1 MHSDCISAT
10 SLANLLYFLHW
21 CFFGLP
27 GRPIVCRGAIFW
39 ILLAAMHT
47 PSGEFVTW
55 LARSVIP
62 HEPALRSW
70 LQKRARLD
78 RIGLTADD
86 IIQETY
92 ARLTRLA
99 SFEHIRDPRA
109 YVFRT
114 AYSVLL
120 QEIRQNRVVSIESI
134 ESLEALDLVSQEPSP
149 DRVLEMTQEMR
160 ILSLAINSMPKK
172 CRIVFVLRKVH
183 GYSQR
188 EISEQL
194 GISENTVETH
204 LARGVKK
211 LMDFYQ
217 SSGIEPP
224 AASDR
229 LNSGEIRNGK
239 RREARGHR

>member
-1 MHSDCISAT
+1 
-10 SLANLLYFLHW
+10 
-21 CFFGLP
+21 
-27 GRPIVCRGAIFW
+27 
-39 ILLAAMHT
+39 MHT
-47 PSGEFVTW
+47 PSGEFIAW
-55 LARSVIP
+55 LARSIIP

-99 SFEHIRDPRA
+99 SVEHIRDPRA

-114 AYSVLL
+114 AYSILL

-134 ESLEALDLVSQEPSP
+134 ESLEELDLVSQEPSP

-160 ILSLAINSMPKK
+160 ILSKAINSMPKK

-188 EISEQL
+188 EIAKQL

-239 RREARGHR
+239 RREVRGHR